1 MSSSAIAHDYFTR
14 VSAANNETVRK
25 EHFSNYLNQAFGKSE
40 DARAIINEFAA
51 GAEHKVL
58 NIRKM
63 RGGGGRSKTGFAD
76 TQYRRV
82 IIEFESDIKAPAKL
96 RHAEFQL
103 QEYFA
108 GNFNSHKTDDFR
120 LLATDGV
127 RWKVYGVTPD
137 SYLNKT
143 HLAAEEVKLKE
154 TETFTLGPATLAG
167 FQEFID
173 RHLFRL
179 EKQTPTLDNI
189 LLDFGDTSALFM
201 QVYGQLK
208 ALYEEVQKEPELA
221 TAYKEWQKFMSVAY
235 GSFDGS
241 GEVFVVHTYLS
252 AFAKLIAYELLTQ
265 DPYIDDDEMR
275 RVLDGS
281 MFEQFQVAN
290 FVEADFYQWVTVPK
304 YFKRLLP
311 TFQRIAAQISDYDF
325 ARTEADI
332 LKGVYQHLI
341 DVGTRQ
347 ALGEYYTPDWLC
359 QQVATHFT
367 FERTARVLD
376 PACGSGSFLLA
387 AVRRLTQLHPD
398 LTVEELCQQV
408 AGIDIHPLSVQ
419 IAKTTLLL
427 ALGQER
433 VRQAR
438 QPVHLRV
445 YLSNSLLMP
454 LKRADLAMFQEEFRL
469 YIDRK
474 AVFLPNETLNYPDLF
489 DRAVNVAEYFATET
503 QGKALVPEATLTKAI
518 AQRNP
523 GTPPQLHDKFYD
535 VYREL
540 KNAKEKRRDSIWQF
554 ILLNT
559 YRPFFLRQ
567 QFDYVLGNPP
577 WFTYNSVKNADY
589 QKLLLQLAKGH
600 GLEPRRKALMPQLEI
615 AAIFLSHIS
624 SYLLKQGGQ
633 LAFVLPRSFL
643 AADQHE
649 PTRSGAAHGFRLTGI
664 WDLKDV
670 QPLFPV
676 PACVLFAQAW
686 PVLRQ
691 PPAAGLPGRSW
702 KGRVPAGRPNATWE
716 QVQHRLSATTTQWFL
731 TKKKT
736 GSAFTQSAGGN
747 EQAESFYKP
756 LFRQGASILPR
767 SFYFIVP
774 EGKQPPDWK
783 NRIIHVHSD
792 AENEKFGDARWKG
805 LLQQG
810 RVNTNYL
817 FRTALARHLV
827 PFGLIAPPLILLP
840 VELEKKAAGTSSSTS
855 VHLLTPANLRDKGHL
870 ETSSW
875 FAKSSDTWEANK
887 TERGASMTLL
897 KRLDFQKGLVQ
908 QDFEAPFIIMYSGSA
923 KDANAVVYER
933 GTLDL
938 EFVVDK
944 AAYAYY
950 THDPDEA
957 AYLAAFLN
965 SDAANEAM
973 KPFQSSGL
981 FGARD
986 VSRKILDVPLPR
998 FDAANPLHI
1007 ELVAQAQTCA
1017 AAVAHYI
1024 EQQHLATQ
1032 EYNVGKVRLYIRQT
1046 LLRPE
1051 LVAIDALLRKLLN
1064 L

>member
-1 MSSSAIAHDYFTR
+1 M
-14 VSAANNETVRK
+14 
-25 EHFSNYLNQAFGKSE
+25 
-40 DARAIINEFAA
+40 
-51 GAEHKVL
+51 
-58 NIRKM
+58 
-63 RGGGGRSKTGFAD
+63 
-76 TQYRRV
+76 
-82 IIEFESDIKAPAKL
+82 

-108 GNFNSHKTDDFR
+108 GNFNSHQTEDFR
-120 LLATDGV
+120 LLATDGI
-127 RWKVYGVTPD
+127 RWKVYGVAPD

-143 HLAAEEVKLKE
+143 YLAPEDVKLKE
-154 TETFTLGPATLAG
+154 TEAFTLSTATLDG
-167 FQEFID
+167 FQAFID

-189 LLDFGDTSALFM
+189 LLDFGDTSVLFM
-201 QVYGQLK
+201 QAYGQLK
-208 ALYEEVQKEPELA
+208 ALYEEVRHEPELA

-235 GSFDGS
+235 GSFEGS
-241 GEVFVVHTYLS
+241 GDVFVVHTYLS
-252 AFAKLIAYELLTQ
+252 VFAKLIAYELLTR
-265 DPYIDDDEMR
+265 DPHIDDEEMR

-290 FVEADFYQWVTVPK
+290 FVEADFYQWVTIPR
-304 YFKRLLP
+304 YFRRLLP
-311 TFQRIAAQISDYDF
+311 AFQRIAAQISDYDF

-359 QQVATHFT
+359 RQVAEHFD

-387 AVRRLTQLHPD
+387 TVRRLTQLHPD

-433 VRQAR
+433 VSQAR

-474 AVFLPNETLNYPDLF
+474 PVFLPNETLNHPELF
-489 DRAVNVAEYFATET
+489 DRAVRVAEYFAVET
-503 QGKALVPEATLTKAI
+503 QGSDPVSEATLTQAI

-523 GTPPQLHDKFYD
+523 NTPAQLHDKFYD

-540 KNAKEKRRDSIWQF
+540 KRAKEKRHDSIWQF
-554 ILLNT
+554 MLLNT

-577 WFTYNSVKNADY
+577 WFTYNSVRNADY
-589 QKLLLQLAKGH
+589 QKLLLQLAKAH
-600 GLEPRRKALMPQLEI
+600 GLEPKRKALMPQLEI

-624 SYLLKQGGQ
+624 SYLLRQGGQ

-643 AADQHE
+643 SSDQHE
-649 PTRSGAAHGFRLTGI
+649 ATRGGVAQGFRLTGI
-664 WDLKDV
+664 WDLQGV

-691 PPAAGLPGRSW
+691 PPAEGLPGLSW
-702 KGRVPAGRPNATWE
+702 KGRVPSGRPNATWE
-716 QVQHRLSATTTQWFL
+716 QVKHRLVSTDTQWFL

-736 GSAFTQSAGGN
+736 GSAFTTSAADHKQGEN
-747 EQAESFYKP
+747 YYRS

-767 SFYFIVP
+767 SFYFVVT

-792 AENEKFGDARWKG
+792 EENEKFGDARWKG
-805 LLQQG
+805 LMQHG
-810 RVNTNYL
+810 RINTNFL
-817 FRTALARHLV
+817 FRTALARHLI
-827 PFGLIAPPLILLP
+827 PFGLIAPAFDI
-840 VELEKKAAGTSSSTS
+840 
-855 VHLLTPANLRDKGHL
+855 
-870 ETSSW
+870 
-875 FAKSSDTWEANK
+875 
-887 TERGASMTLL
+887 ASN
-897 KRLDFQKGLVQ
+897 RV
-908 QDFEAPFIIMYSGSA
+908 
-923 KDANAVVYER
+923 
-933 GTLDL
+933 
-938 EFVVDK
+938 
-944 AAYAYY
+944 
-950 THDPDEA
+950 
-957 AYLAAFLN
+957 
-965 SDAANEAM
+965 
-973 KPFQSSGL
+973 
-981 FGARD
+981 
-986 VSRKILDVPLPR
+986 
-998 FDAANPLHI
+998 
-1007 ELVAQAQTCA
+1007 
-1017 AAVAHYI
+1017 
-1024 EQQHLATQ
+1024 
-1032 EYNVGKVRLYIRQT
+1032 
-1046 LLRPE
+1046 
-1051 LVAIDALLRKLLN
+1051 
-1064 L
+1064 